1 MEGCPTDG
9 YPADRY
15 PAERYPEDGYTA
27 NGYPES
33 GYAANDDRYSQEAGY
48 PYSQEAGYPQQP
60 GRFRDTDSLW
70 QAWRILNLADGQA
83 ASITQWAWAEV
94 NAIHE
99 AAERAAAEV
108 RQQAGNQIA
117 AIRAAAER
125 DAAATIQPVPGEPG
139 RAADYAAH
147 SAVPPPRRP
156 PSGDRGPSLGA
167 APRAGAAG
175 APGTRTR

>member
-1 MEGCPTDG
+1 M
-9 YPADRY
+9 
-15 PAERYPEDGYTA
+15 
-27 NGYPES
+27 NGYPDS
-33 GYAANDDRYSQEAGY
+33 GYAANDDRY
-48 PYSQEAGYPQQP
+48 PPEAGYPQGP

-83 ASITQWAWAEV
+83 ASVKQWAWAEV

-99 AAERAAAEV
+99 AAERAAAAV
-108 RQQAGNQIA
+108 RQQASNQIA

-125 DAAATIQPVPGEPG
+125 DAAAAIMPVSGEPDW
-139 RAADYAAH
+139 AADYAGNG
-147 SAVPPPRRP
+147 AVPPPRRP

-167 APRAGAAG
+167 GPQARAAG

>member
-27 NGYPES
+27 NGHPES
-33 GYAANDDRYSQEAGY
+33 GYDDRSSQEAGY

-99 AAERAAAEV
+99 AAERAAAAV
-108 RQQAGNQIA
+108 RQQASNQIA

-125 DAAATIQPVPGEPG
+125 DAAATIQPVSGEPG
-139 RAADYAAH
+139 RAAEDAAH

-156 PSGDRGPSLGA
+156 PSGDRGPSPGA
-167 APRAGAAG
+167 GLQARAAG

>member
-1 MEGCPTDG
+1 MEGISTDG

-15 PAERYPEDGYTA
+15 PAERYPEDRYPA
-27 NGYPES
+27 NGHPES
-33 GYAANDDRYSQEAGY
+33 DHAASDDRYPREAGY
-48 PYSQEAGYPQQP
+48 SQEP

-83 ASITQWAWAEV
+83 ASVTQWAWAEV

-99 AAERAAAEV
+99 AAERAAAAV
-108 RQQAGNQIA
+108 RQQASNQIA

-125 DAAATIQPVPGEPG
+125 DAAATIRPASGEPG
-139 RAADYAAH
+139 RAAEYVANG
-147 SAVPPPRRP
+147 AVPPPRRP

-167 APRAGAAG
+167 DLRAAG
-175 APGTRTR
+175 APGTRTS

>member
-1 MEGCPTDG
+1 M
-9 YPADRY
+9 
-15 PAERYPEDGYTA
+15 
-27 NGYPES
+27 S
-33 GYAANDDRYSQEAGY
+33 DDRSSPEAGY
-48 PYSQEAGYPQQP
+48 PYSPEGGYPQQP

-99 AAERAAAEV
+99 AAERAAAAV
-108 RQQAGNQIA
+108 RQQAANQIA

-125 DAAATIQPVPGEPG
+125 DAAATIQPVAGEPG
-139 RAADYAAH
+139 RAAEDVAN

-156 PSGDRGPSLGA
+156 PSGDRGPSPGTGL
-167 APRAGAAG
+167 RAAG
-175 APGTRTR
+175 APGTRTG

>member
-1 MEGCPTDG
+1 VTVPALANGGIPTDG

-27 NGYPES
+27 HGYPES
-33 GYAANDDRYSQEAGY
+33 GYAANDDRSSQEG
-48 PYSQEAGYPQQP
+48 GYPQQP

-99 AAERAAAEV
+99 AAERAAAAV
-108 RQQAGNQIA
+108 RQQASNQIA

-125 DAAATIQPVPGEPG
+125 DAAATIMPVSGEPG
-139 RAADYAAH
+139 LAAEDVAD

-156 PSGDRGPSLGA
+156 PSGYRGPSPGA
-167 APRAGAAG
+167 GLQARAAG